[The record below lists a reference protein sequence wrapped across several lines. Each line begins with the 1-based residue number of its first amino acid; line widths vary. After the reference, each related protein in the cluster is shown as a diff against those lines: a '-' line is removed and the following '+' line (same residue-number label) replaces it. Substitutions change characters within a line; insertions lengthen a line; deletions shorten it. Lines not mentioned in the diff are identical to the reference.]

1 MLLDEISLVL
11 ALQVNAPFYRIL
23 ELLAA
28 FFKNLDALCVGESYE
43 LDSEHALEPFN
54 KSVVVFVIKELD
66 VLHAVVQSILHE
78 IFHELLFEVH
88 GLIHVVE
95 RHFRLDHPELCKMS
109 RSVGVLCPECRT
121 ESIDFTYSCSSELT
135 FELAAHGKT
144 CLLAE
149 EVLAEVHFAVVHRNF
164 GEVECRHL
172 EHVACTFRVRL
183 CNERSMEIYES
194 LALEERVDGK
204 RHGIPD
210 SENGTESVGSQPH
223 VSNCSQIFE

>member
-1 MLLDEISLVL
+1 MLQKIENY
-11 ALQVNAPFYRIL
+11 QNAVKRLEEAIARYQAAPDDTLYR
-23 ELLAA
+23 
-28 FFKNLDALCVGESYE
+28 D
-43 LDSEHALEPFN
+43 
-54 KSVVVFVIKELD
+54 
-66 VLHAVVQSILHE
+66 
-78 IFHELLFEVH
+78 
-88 GLIHVVE
+88 GLIQRFE
-95 RHFRLDHPELCKMS
+95 F
-109 RSVGVLCPECRT
+109 
-121 ESIDFTYSCSSELT
+121 T

-172 EHVACTFRVRL
+172 EHVACTFCVRL